1 MEKLEDLEPIRLSR
15 FKLERFVPL
24 PHFKRLVTG
33 CFVRIGIGLNQG
45 RHIYRLAEIAE
56 VMETAKVYQ
65 LGKVRTNLG
74 FKLRHGKDVRM
85 YRLEFVSNTQ
95 MSPSG
100 IFNYASLCFV
110 VVGIIPVKL
119 CYHSLCPIQILFIQ
133 SIALFNVAL
142 KSNFI

>member
-15 FKLERFVPL
+15 FKLERFVHL

-100 IFNYASLCFV
+100 IFLTYIRGSLFR
-110 VVGIIPVKL
+110 GRWHNSSKTLLSFTLP
-119 CYHSLCPIQILFIQ
+119 YSDPIHPIHCLIQ
-133 SIALFNVAL
+133 YSIE
-142 KSNFI
+142 K